1 VVVVGAVLL
10 VLMPVLVAVVVVWAG
25 RIVLQLRLAAV
36 ILWLLVLVVVF
47 KALVVKVVFLV
58 RQL

>member
-1 VVVVGAVLL
+1 VVAVGAVLL
-10 VLMPVLVAVVVVWAG
+10 ELMPVLVAVVVVWAG